1 MKDKNIV
8 EDKKAQS
15 SANPLQQINQVIS
28 ELEDDPDMAKE
39 VEALHKI
46 FMKVS
51 KTITK
56 SK

>member
-15 SANPLQQINQVIS
+15 SANTLQQINQVIS
-28 ELEDDPDMAKE
+28 ELEDDPDMVKE

>member
-28 ELEDDPDMAKE
+28 ELEDDPDMVKE

>member
-28 ELEDDPDMAKE
+28 ELEDDPDMVKE
-39 VEALHKI
+39 VAALHKI

>member
-15 SANPLQQINQVIS
+15 NPLKQINEVIA
-28 ELEDDPDMAKE
+28 ELENDLDMAKE

>member
-1 MKDKNIV
+1 MEEKNIL
-8 EDKKAQS
+8 EEKKAQS
-15 SANPLQQINQVIS
+15 NPLEQINKVIA
-28 ELEDDPDMAKE
+28 ELEKDADMAKE

-51 KTITK
+51 KAIIK

>member
-15 SANPLQQINQVIS
+15 NPLKQINEVIA
-28 ELEDDPDMAKE
+28 ELENDPDMAKE

>member
-1 MKDKNIV
+1 MEEKNIV

-15 SANPLQQINQVIS
+15 NPLKQINEVIA
-28 ELEDDPDMAKE
+28 ELENDPVMAKE

>member
-8 EDKKAQS
+8 GDKKAQS
-15 SANPLQQINQVIS
+15 NPLQQINQVIS
-28 ELEDDPDMAKE
+28 ELEDDPDMVKE

>member
-1 MKDKNIV
+1 MEEKNIV

-15 SANPLQQINQVIS
+15 NPLKQINEVIA
-28 ELEDDPDMAKE
+28 ELENDPDLAKE

>member
-1 MKDKNIV
+1 MKEKNIV

-15 SANPLQQINQVIS
+15 NPLKQINEVIA
-28 ELEDDPDMAKE
+28 ELENDPDMAKE

>member
-1 MKDKNIV
+1 MEEKNIV

-15 SANPLQQINQVIS
+15 NPLKQINEVIA
-28 ELEDDPDMAKE
+28 ELENDSDMAKE

>member
-1 MKDKNIV
+1 MEEKNIV

-15 SANPLQQINQVIS
+15 NPLKQINEVIA
-28 ELEDDPDMAKE
+28 ELENDPDMAKA

>member
-1 MKDKNIV
+1 MKEKNIV

-28 ELEDDPDMAKE
+28 ELEDDPDMVKE

-46 FMKVS
+46 FMKES